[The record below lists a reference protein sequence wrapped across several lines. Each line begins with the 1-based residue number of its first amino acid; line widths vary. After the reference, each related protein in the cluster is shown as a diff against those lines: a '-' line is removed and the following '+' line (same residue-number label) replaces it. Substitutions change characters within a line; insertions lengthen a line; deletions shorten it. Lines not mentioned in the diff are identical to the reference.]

1 MEYLELA
8 DIAKSFKTFKVIN
21 DINLK
26 IKKGEFVSLLGPSGC
41 GKTTTLRIIAGF
53 IKPDSGTVYLNGKN
67 ITNMDIRQR
76 SIGMVFQ
83 SYALFPTMTVYD
95 NIAFGLK
102 VRKQPEKKIK
112 EKVNQLLELGKLETF
127 EKRYP
132 SQLSGG
138 QQQRVALLR
147 ALAIEPD
154 ILLLD
159 EPLSN
164 LDAKLRVEIRKE
176 IKATQDLLNITT
188 IYVTHDQE
196 EALSISDQIAVMNS
210 GIIQQFGKPYEIY
223 NNPANK
229 FVNDFIGRTNFISCH
244 VTEERKIKFENFIFN
259 LDVPQNIKE
268 KNVFLSFRP
277 QNIRINN
284 KNIQDDNI
292 SFNLKL
298 SAEIFLGNI
307 YHLEGVTGGGEK
319 IFFEI
324 QAEER
329 EKCNIIIGD
338 NIIISVPKDK
348 IHIFER

>member
-1 MEYLELA
+1 MEYLELV
-8 DIAKSFKTFKVIN
+8 DIEKSFNTFKAVN
-21 DINLK
+21 NVNLK
-26 IKKGEFVSLLGPSGC
+26 IKKGEFVSFLGPSGC

-53 IKPDSGTVYLNGKN
+53 IKPDSGTVYLNEKN
-67 ITNMDIRQR
+67 ITNMDTRQR

-83 SYALFPTMTVYD
+83 SYALFPTMTVFD
-95 NIAFGLK
+95 NISFGLK

-112 EKVNQLLELGKLETF
+112 DKVNQLLELGKLEGF

-138 QQQRVALLR
+138 QQQRIALLR

-164 LDAKLRVEIRKE
+164 LDAKLRVDIRKE
-176 IKATQDLLNITT
+176 IKATQSLLNITT

-196 EALSISDQIAVMNS
+196 EALSLSDQIAVMDS

-223 NNPANK
+223 TNPINK
-229 FVNDFIGRTNFISCH
+229 FVNDFIGRTNFISCYIS
-244 VTEERKIKFENFIFN
+244 ENRKIKFENYTFN
-259 LDVPQNIKE
+259 LDIPNNIIK
-268 KNVFLSFRP
+268 KNILLSFRP
-277 QNIRINN
+277 QHIKINE
-284 KNIQDDNI
+284 KNVYEEDILFNVKF
-292 SFNLKL
+292 SF
-298 SAEIFLGNI
+298 ETFLGNV
-307 YHLEGVTGGGEK
+307 YQLEAVSNEGEK

-329 EKCNIIIGD
+329 AKYNIKIGD
-338 NIIISVPKDK
+338 NITISVPKNK